1 MTLIVRLPLTHVMVF
16 LGATDFLGLGELD
29 GSTPAISAEVGVGL
43 GVAFGEAVAV
53 ATTSGARVGSAS
65 LS

>member
-1 MTLIVRLPLTHVMVF
+1 MVF
-16 LGATDFLGLGELD
+16 LGVTDFFGLGELD
-29 GSTPAISAEVGVGL
+29 GSTPAMSAVVGVGL

-53 ATTSGARVGSAS
+53 ATTSGALVGRTS

>member
-1 MTLIVRLPLTHVMVF
+1 MVF
-16 LGATDFLGLGELD
+16 FGATDFLGLGELD

-43 GVAFGEAVAV
+43 GVAFGVAV

>member
-29 GSTPAISAEVGVGL
+29 GSTPAMSAIVGLGL
-43 GVAFGEAVAV
+43 GVAFGVAV

>member
-1 MTLIVRLPLTHVMVF
+1 MTLIVRLPLTHVIVF

-29 GSTPAISAEVGVGL
+29 GSTPAISAEVGVG
-43 GVAFGEAVAV
+43 VAFGEAVAV
-53 ATTSGARVGSAS
+53 ATTSGERVGSAS

>member
-1 MTLIVRLPLTHVMVF
+1 MVF

-29 GSTPAISAEVGVGL
+29 GSTPAMSAEVGVGL

>member
-16 LGATDFLGLGELD
+16 FGATDFLGLGELD

-43 GVAFGEAVAV
+43 GVAFGVAV

>member
-29 GSTPAISAEVGVGL
+29 GSTPAMSAEVGVGL
-43 GVAFGEAVAV
+43 GVAFGVAV

>member
-1 MTLIVRLPLTHVMVF
+1 MVF
-16 LGATDFLGLGELD
+16 FGATDFLGLGELD
-29 GSTPAISAEVGVGL
+29 GSIPAISADVGVGL
-43 GVAFGEAVAV
+43 GVAFGVAV